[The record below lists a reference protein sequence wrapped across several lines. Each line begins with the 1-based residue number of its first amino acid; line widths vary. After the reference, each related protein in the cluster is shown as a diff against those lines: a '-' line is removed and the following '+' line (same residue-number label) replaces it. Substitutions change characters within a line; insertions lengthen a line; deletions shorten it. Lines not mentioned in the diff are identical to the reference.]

1 MDRFFCMNL
10 RFRWVATLRK
20 ARWGALLALPALL
33 AGCRH
38 ESVVPNP
45 VVDYYPVVVG
55 TYRTYAVT
63 DSVWANAR
71 ATVTGYQLRE
81 RVAELFTDA
90 AGQPAY
96 RLVRSRRA
104 TAGAGW
110 TDDSVLIVQPRPR
123 AVLLTRNNVRTVEL
137 IYPAQANK
145 GWNDSAFTAS
155 PDTITSLKRFYGPGV
170 GIPYTLPA
178 TAGQPAKTYA
188 NTVATYKIFSA
199 QDNDGLRRR
208 SGYQQV
214 YAEGVGLV
222 VRRRYGYSLYTT
234 NPDGTETLTSTVQ
247 RGVAHRE
254 TLLETGTI

>member
-1 MDRFFCMNL
+1 MNL
-10 RFRWVATLRK
+10 RFRLLFGLGKV
-20 ARWGALLALPALL
+20 RWGALLALPALL

-45 VVDYYPVVVG
+45 VVDYFPVVVG
-55 TYRTYAVT
+55 SYRTYAVT

-71 ATVTGYQLRE
+71 VSVVSSQLRE
-81 RVAELFTDA
+81 RVAEQFTDA

-104 TAGAGW
+104 SASAGW
-110 TDDSVLIVQPRPR
+110 TDDSVLIVQPSAR
-123 AVLLTRNNVRTVEL
+123 AVLLTQNNVRTVEL
-137 IYPAQANK
+137 IYPAQAGK
-145 GWNDSAFTAS
+145 GWNDSIFTAS
-155 PDTITSLKRFYGPGV
+155 PDVPTSQKRFYGPGV
-170 GIPYTLPA
+170 GVPYTLPA
-178 TAGQPAKTYA
+178 LASQPAKTYP
-188 NTVATYKIFSA
+188 NTVATYKVFSA

-214 YAEGVGLV
+214 YAEGVGLL

-234 NPDGTETLTSTVQ
+234 NSDGTETLTPNVQ

-254 TLLETGTI
+254 VLFETGTI

>member
-1 MDRFFCMNL
+1 M
-10 RFRWVATLRK
+10 
-20 ARWGALLALPALL
+20 LALPVLL

-45 VVDYYPVVVG
+45 VVDYFPVVVG

-71 ATVTGYQLRE
+71 VSVASYQLRE
-81 RVAELFTDA
+81 RVAEQFTDA

-104 TAGAGW
+104 SAGAGW
-110 TDDSVLIVQPRPR
+110 TDDSVLIVQPSAR
-123 AVLLTRNNVRTVEL
+123 AVLLTQNNVRTVEL
-137 IYPAQANK
+137 IYPAQAGK
-145 GWNDSAFTAS
+145 GWNDSIFTAS
-155 PDTITSLKRFYGPGV
+155 PDVPTSQKRFYGPGV
-170 GIPYTLPA
+170 GVPYTLPA
-178 TAGQPAKTYA
+178 LASQPAKTYP
-188 NTVATYKIFSA
+188 NTVATYKVFSA

-214 YAEGVGLV
+214 YAEGVGLL

-234 NPDGTETLTSTVQ
+234 NSDGTETLTPNVQ

-254 TLLETGTI
+254 VLFETGTI

>member
-1 MDRFFCMNL
+1 MNL
-10 RFRWVATLRK
+10 RFRLLSALNS
-20 ARWGALLALPALL
+20 ARWCTLLALPVLL

-38 ESVVPNP
+38 EMVVPNP
-45 VVDYYPVVVG
+45 VADYYPVVVG

-71 ATVTGYQLRE
+71 VSVTGYQLRE
-81 RVAELFTDA
+81 RVVEQFTDA
-90 AGQPAY
+90 TGQPAY

-104 TAGAGW
+104 TASAGW
-110 TDDSVLIVQPRPR
+110 ADDSVFIVQPLPR
-123 AVLLTRNNVRTVEL
+123 AVLLTQNNVRTVEL
-137 IYPAQANK
+137 IYPAQAGK

-155 PDTITSLKRFYGPGV
+155 PDTITSLKRFYGPSIGTS
-170 GIPYTLPA
+170 YTLPA
-178 TAGQPAKTYA
+178 TGSQPAKTYD
-188 NTVATYKIFSA
+188 NTVATYKLFSA

-222 VRRRYGYSLYTT
+222 VRRRYGYSLYIT
-234 NPDGTETLTSTVQ
+234 NLDGTETLTPNVQ
-247 RGVAHRE
+247 QGVAHLE

>member
-1 MDRFFCMNL
+1 MNL
-10 RFRWVATLRK
+10 RFRSLSALK
-20 ARWGALLALPALL
+20 NPRWGVLLALPALL
-33 AGCRH
+33 AGCRS

-45 VVDYYPVVVG
+45 VVDYFPLVVG
-55 TYRTYAVT
+55 AFRTYAVT

-71 ATVTGYQLRE
+71 ATVSGYQLRE
-81 RVAELFTDA
+81 RVAERFTDA

-104 TAGAGW
+104 SASAGW
-110 TDDSVLIVQPRPR
+110 TDDSVLIVQPLPR
-123 AVLLTRNNVRTVEL
+123 AVLLTQNNVRTVEL
-137 IYPAQANK
+137 IYPARADK

-155 PDTITSLKRFYGPGV
+155 PDTISSLKRFYGPSV
-170 GIPYTLPA
+170 GAPYTVPA

-188 NTVATYKIFSA
+188 NTVATYKVFSA
-199 QDNDGLRRR
+199 QDDDGLRRR
-208 SGYQQV
+208 SGYRQV

-222 VRRRYGYSLYTT
+222 VRRRYSFSFYTT
-234 NPDGTETLTSTVQ
+234 NPADGQETLTPNVVQ

>member
-1 MDRFFCMNL
+1 MNL
-10 RFRWVATLRK
+10 RFRLLFGLGKV
-20 ARWGALLALPALL
+20 RWGALLTLPALL

-45 VVDYYPVVVG
+45 VVDYFPVVVG
-55 TYRTYAVT
+55 SYRTYAVT

-71 ATVTGYQLRE
+71 VSVASYQLRE
-81 RVAELFTDA
+81 RVAEQFTDA

-104 TAGAGW
+104 SASAGW
-110 TDDSVLIVQPRPR
+110 TDDSVLIVQPLTR
-123 AVLLTRNNVRTVEL
+123 AVLLTKNNVRTVEL
-137 IYPAQANK
+137 IYPARAGR

-155 PDTITSLKRFYGPGV
+155 PDTITSLKRFYAPGV
-170 GIPYTLPA
+170 GGPYTLPA
-178 TAGQPAKTYA
+178 LASQPAKTYD
-188 NTVATYKIFSA
+188 NTVATYKVFSA

-214 YAEGVGLV
+214 YAAGVGLL
-222 VRRRYGYSLYTT
+222 VRRRTSYSLYIT
-234 NPDGTETLTSTVQ
+234 NSDGTETLTPNVQ

-254 TLLETGTI
+254 VLFETGTI